1 MFRKCELKM
10 VRVIEVVEEEES
22 DVEDDEDTKMDDTAI
37 GHWFRFSFLYLN
49 FIDYFLIHSVDYAVH
64 YL

>member
-1 MFRKCELKM
+1 M

-22 DVEDDEDTKMDDTAI
+22 DVEDDEDTKMDDTAK

-49 FIDYFLIHSVDYAVH
+49 
-64 YL
+64 